1 MMMGKLYTTV
11 KVKSWEFL
19 ALEKYSIS
27 IVTTIISEWEPRET
41 ASLW

>member
-1 MMMGKLYTTV
+1 MGKLYTSV

-19 ALEKYSIS
+19 AHEKYSVS
-27 IVTTIISEWEPRET
+27 IVITIISKWEPRET